1 MNQQEIETGGYRTLV
16 AVVVGLME
24 DMQLQAQIN
33 QAVAAALEK
42 LSQQVAVLVESAS
55 APATGAGITSTPAD
69 GTVADVDE
77 QMAGLKRVQDAYWRV
92 FFAPP
97 GAQTGDGS
105 EAESS
110 A

>member
-16 AVVVGLME
+16 AVVVGLLE

-42 LSQQVAVLVESAS
+42 LSQQVDVLVQSAS
-55 APATGAGITSTPAD
+55 APADS
-69 GTVADVDE
+69 TVADGEV
-77 QMAGLKRVQDAYWRV
+77 QITGLKRVQDAYWRV

-97 GAQTGDGS
+97 GAQTGGGS
-105 EAESS
+105 E
-110 A
+110 